1 MKFWIWAFL
10 VIGTALGMQ
19 GQAQFRGQIVFT
31 QGGAK
36 AAAGWNVVLT
46 TSPNI
51 QEFRTTTDAEGRF
64 SFTNLPSG
72 LANLTVTG
80 DEGLYV
86 KTVHELWINAVK
98 PNELLIEIEAIQSL
112 GEAVVTADAFRSTSE
127 SPLSIKSI
135 GWAEMQRMPGAVLDL
150 SKVIQSFPGIL
161 PKPSF
166 GYAIS
171 LRGGAP
177 SENGYRFDGIDVPTI
192 NHFSIQGASGGAVS
206 LINLDHV
213 QNTEL
218 QTGAFASNFGN
229 VLSGTLSMEGRN
241 GRSDRLGLRLSLGQ
255 TDYGATLE
263 GPLGKKTRFTASAR
277 NSFSQY
283 YFRLFKI
290 PVLPAY
296 QDAQVRVHHQIDAR
310 RDLTLLAIGGWD
322 RYTLYPADTNASDA
336 LLYNVGYIPEG
347 TQRTEVGGL
356 RYRSFDERGQW
367 TAVVSQDRIANKAA
381 KFNGNSGLES
391 DRQLRYDAGETNQR
405 LRVERRQNPSAHGGY
420 ASYGASLERRA
431 YHLDM
436 WNVRWTG
443 TQIDTVTLA
452 DTAAFATGAVFG
464 SWVQPLGAR
473 LTATLGLR
481 ADAAS
486 LSASTANPLHNLS
499 PRLALRYLLGA
510 HWTAN
515 ANVGQY
521 SQLPPAII
529 QVANSAQGR
538 RDDLA
543 SALVQQIAG
552 GVEYQ
557 NGQTYRVS
565 IEGYYKGYRRYPF
578 LVQDQIS
585 YANAIGAYVAV
596 GDQASTPTSTGRAY
610 GLEVFLQQ
618 KLKGKY
624 WWMAS
629 YHYGKSEFQTRNA
642 EWAPSVWDS
651 RHSGSVTAGRVW
663 GKGWQAGIKARYSS
677 GTPFTPFDAAT
688 SALRGNWDVL
698 QRGVFDYGRVN
709 SERLASFSQ
718 IDFRIDK
725 VTARKNHSITWY
737 LDLQNLGSNDY
748 PLMPY
753 LSVVRDA
760 QSKQPIVDPNDPNR
774 YQMQLLRSDTG
785 RTLPTLGFILEF

>member
-1 MKFWIWAFL
+1 MKFWIGAFL
-10 VIGTALGMQ
+10 LVAASLGLRA
-19 GQAQFRGQIVFT
+19 QAVLNGQIVFT
-31 QGGAK
+31 QGAQ
-36 AAAGWNVVLT
+36 AASGWSVVLT

-51 QEFRTTTDAEGRF
+51 QEFRTTTDSEGRF
-64 SFTNLPSG
+64 RLENLPSG

-80 DEGLYV
+80 DEGLYT

-98 PNELLIEIEAIQSL
+98 PNELQIDIEPIQVL
-112 GEAVVTADAFRSTSE
+112 GEAVVTADAFRSTNE
-127 SPLSIKSI
+127 SPLSIKAI

-171 LRGGAP
+171 LRGGSPA
-177 SENGYRFDGIDVPTI
+177 ENGYRFDGIDVPTI

-218 QTGAFASNFGN
+218 QTGAFASSFGN

-241 GRSDRLGLRLSLGQ
+241 GRSDRLGLRLTLGQ

-263 GPLGKKTRFTASAR
+263 GPIGKKTRFTASAR

-296 QDAQVRVHHQIDAR
+296 QDAQVRVVHQIDRR

-322 RYTLYPADTNASDA
+322 RYFLYPADSNASDA

-347 TQRTEVGGL
+347 TQRTEVGGI
-356 RYRSFDERGQW
+356 RYRSFDDRGQW
-367 TAVVSQDRIANKAA
+367 TVVLSQDRIANRAA
-381 KFNGNSGLES
+381 KFNGNTGLES
-391 DRQLRYDAGETNQR
+391 DRQLAYDASETNQR
-405 LRVERRQNPSAHGGY
+405 LRLERRQSVGLGTL
-420 ASYGASLERRA
+420 SYGTSVERRA
-431 YHLDM
+431 YHLNL

-443 TQIDTVTLA
+443 SAIDTVA
-452 DTAAFATGAVFG
+452 MSDTTAYGTAAAFAA
-464 SWVQPLGAR
+464 WEQPLGTRA
-473 LTATLGLR
+473 TATFGFR

-486 LSASTANPLHNLS
+486 LSRATANPLNNLS
-499 PRLALRYLLGA
+499 PRLALRYLLSKR
-510 HWTAN
+510 WTAN
-515 ANVGQY
+515 ANLAQY

-529 QVANSAQGR
+529 QAANTAQGR
-538 RDDLA
+538 REDLA
-543 SALVQQIAG
+543 SALVRQAAA

-557 NGQTYRVS
+557 NGKTYRVS
-565 IEGYYKGYRRYPF
+565 VEGYYKGYSRYPF
-578 LVQDQIS
+578 LLQDQIS

-596 GDQASTPTSTGRAY
+596 GDQASTPTSEGRAY
-610 GLEVFLQQ
+610 GLELFLQQ

-629 YHYGKSEFQTRNA
+629 YHYGKSEFQTA
-642 EWAPSVWDS
+642 TGTWAPSVWDS

-663 GKGWQAGIKARYSS
+663 GKGWQMGVKARYSS
-677 GTPFTPFDAAT
+677 GTPFTPFNEAT
-688 SALRGNWDVL
+688 SAVRSNWDLL
-698 QRGVFDYGRVN
+698 QRGVFDYTNVN
-709 SERLASFSQ
+709 SQRLASFSQ

-753 LSVVRDA
+753 LTVQRDPT
-760 QSKQPIVDPNDPNR
+760 SKQPMVDPNDPTR
-774 YQMQLLRSDTG
+774 YAMQLLRSDTG
-785 RTLPTLGFILEF
+785 RTLPTIGFILEF

>member
-10 VIGTALGMQ
+10 LLAAPSLQ
-19 GQAQFRGQIVFT
+19 GQAVL
-31 QGGAK
+31 QGRVVLYQGAQP
-36 AAAGWNVVLT
+36 APNWTVVLT
-46 TSPNI
+46 TSPVI
-51 QEFRTTTDAEGRF
+51 QEFRTVTDAEGRF
-64 SFTNLPSG
+64 RFDNLPSG
-72 LANLTVTG
+72 LANVTAIG
-80 DEGLYV
+80 DEGLYT

-98 PNELLIEIEAIQSL
+98 PNELLIEIEPIQNL
-112 GEAVVTADAFRSTSE
+112 GEVVVTADAFHSTAE
-127 SPLSIKSI
+127 SPLSIKAI

-213 QNTEL
+213 QNMEL
-218 QTGAFASNFGN
+218 QTGAFASTFGN
-229 VLSGTLSMEGRN
+229 VLSGTLALEGRN
-241 GRSDRLGLRLSLGQ
+241 GRSDRLGLRVTLGQ

-296 QDAQVRVHHQIDAR
+296 QDAQVRIHHQIDAR
-310 RDLTLLAIGGWD
+310 RDLTVLGIGGWD
-322 RYTLYPADTNASDA
+322 RYFLYPADSSASDA

-347 TQRTEVGGL
+347 TQRTGVGGI
-356 RYRSFDERGQW
+356 RYRSFDDRGQW
-367 TAVVSQDRIANKAA
+367 TAVLSQDRIANRAA
-381 KFNGNSGLES
+381 KFTGNTGLES
-391 DRQLRYDAGETNQR
+391 DRQLRYAATETNQR
-405 LRVERRQNPSAHGGY
+405 LRLERRQNPSALGGSL
-420 ASYGASLERRA
+420 SYGLSVERRA
-431 YHLDM
+431 YQLDL

-443 TQIDTVTLA
+443 SAIDTVQLA
-452 DTAAFATGAVFG
+452 DTAAFGAGAAFAT
-464 SWVQPLGAR
+464 WEQPLGPRA
-473 LTATLGLR
+473 TATVGFR

-486 LSASTANPLHNLS
+486 LSAATANPLNNLS
-499 PRLALRYLLGA
+499 PRLALRYLLSE

-515 ANVGQY
+515 ANLGQY

-529 QVANSAQGR
+529 QAANAAQGR
-538 RDDLA
+538 REDLA
-543 SALVQQIAG
+543 SALVRQAAA

-557 NGQTYRVS
+557 NGKTYRVS
-565 IEGYYKGYRRYPF
+565 VEGYYKGYSRYPF
-578 LVQDQIS
+578 LVQDRIS
-585 YANAIGAYVAV
+585 FANAIGAYVAV
-596 GDQASTPTSTGRAY
+596 GDQASTPTSEGRTY

-629 YHYGKSEFQTRNA
+629 YHYGKSEFQTA
-642 EWAPSVWDS
+642 AGTWAPSVWDS

-677 GTPFTPFDAAT
+677 GTPFTPFDEAT
-688 SALRGNWDVL
+688 SSVRENWDRL
-698 QRGVFDYGRVN
+698 QRGVFDYTQVN
-709 SERLASFSQ
+709 SQRLDAFSQ
-718 IDFRIDK
+718 IDFRMDK

-753 LSVVRDA
+753 LTVQRDPD
-760 QSKQPIVDPNDPNR
+760 SKQPLLNADDPSR
-774 YQMQLLRSDTG
+774 YAMQLLRSDTG
-785 RTLPTLGFILEF
+785 RTLPTIGFILEF

>member
-1 MKFWIWAFL
+1 MKFWIGAFL
-10 VIGTALGMQ
+10 LFVSSAELHA
-19 GQAQFRGQIVFT
+19 QAVLSGRISFT
-31 QGGAK
+31 QGAQ
-36 AAAGWNVVLT
+36 AASGWDVVLT
-46 TSPNI
+46 TSPNV
-51 QEFRTTTDAEGRF
+51 QEFRTKTDAEGRF
-64 SFTNLPSG
+64 RFENLPSG

-86 KTVHELWINAVK
+86 KTIHELWINAVK
-98 PNELLIEIEAIQSL
+98 PNELSIEIEPIQVL
-112 GEAVVTADAFRSTSE
+112 GEAVVTAEAFRSTNE

-171 LRGGAP
+171 LRGGSPA
-177 SENGYRFDGIDVPTI
+177 ENGYRFDGIDVPTI

-218 QTGAFASNFGN
+218 QTGAFASSFGN

-241 GRSDRLGLRLSLGQ
+241 GRSDRLGLRITLGQ

-296 QDAQVRVHHQIDAR
+296 QDAQVRVVHQIDRR

-322 RYTLYPADTNASDA
+322 RYFLYPADSSASDA

-347 TQRTEVGGL
+347 TQRTEVGGI
-356 RYRSFDERGQW
+356 RFRSFDERGQW
-367 TAVVSQDRIANKAA
+367 TVVLSQDRIVNRAA
-381 KFNGNSGLES
+381 KFNGNTGLEA
-391 DRQLRYDAGETNQR
+391 DRQLAYDASETNQR
-405 LRVERRQNPSAHGGY
+405 LRLERRQSMGLGTL
-420 ASYGASLERRA
+420 SYGASLERRA
-431 YHLDM
+431 YHLDL

-443 TQIDTVTLA
+443 SAIDTVAMA
-452 DTAAFATGAVFG
+452 DTTAYGTAAAFAT
-464 SWVQPLGAR
+464 WEQPLGPRA
-473 LTATLGLR
+473 TATFGLR

-486 LSASTANPLHNLS
+486 ISTSTANPLNNLS
-499 PRLALRYLLGA
+499 PRLALRYLLSE

-529 QVANSAQGR
+529 QAANTAQGR
-538 RDDLA
+538 REDLA
-543 SALVQQIAG
+543 SALVRQAAA

-557 NGQTYRVS
+557 NGKTYRVS
-565 IEGYYKGYRRYPF
+565 IEGYYKGYQRYPF
-578 LVQDQIS
+578 LLQDQIS

-596 GDQASTPTSTGRAY
+596 GDQASTPTSEGRAY

-629 YHYGKSEFQTRNA
+629 YHYGKTEFQTA
-642 EWAPSVWDS
+642 AGTWAPSVWDS
-651 RHSGSVTAGRVW
+651 RHSGSITAGRVW

-677 GTPFTPFDAAT
+677 GTPFTPFDEAN
-688 SALRGNWDVL
+688 SAIQANWDRL
-698 QRGVFDYGRVN
+698 QRGVFDYRNVN
-709 SERLASFSQ
+709 SQRLPGFSQ

-725 VTARKNHSITWY
+725 VIARKNHSITWY
-737 LDLQNLGSNDY
+737 LDLQNLGSNDF

-753 LSVVRDA
+753 LTVQRDPA
-760 QSKQPIVDPNDPNR
+760 SKLPMVDPNDPTR
-774 YQMQLLRSDTG
+774 YAMQLLRSDTG

>member
-1 MKFWIWAFL
+1 
-10 VIGTALGMQ
+10 
-19 GQAQFRGQIVFT
+19 
-31 QGGAK
+31 
-36 AAAGWNVVLT
+36 
-46 TSPNI
+46 
-51 QEFRTTTDAEGRF
+51 
-64 SFTNLPSG
+64 
-72 LANLTVTG
+72 VTG

-86 KTVHELWINAVK
+86 KTIHELWINAVK
-98 PNELLIEIEAIQSL
+98 PNELGIEIEPVQVL
-112 GEAVVTADAFRSTSE
+112 GEAVVTAEAFRSTNE
-127 SPLSIKSI
+127 SPLSIKAI

-171 LRGGAP
+171 LRGGSPA
-177 SENGYRFDGIDVPTI
+177 ENGYRFDGIDVPTI

-218 QTGAFASNFGN
+218 QTGAFASSFGN

-241 GRSDRLGLRLSLGQ
+241 GRSDRLGLRITLGQ

-296 QDAQVRVHHQIDAR
+296 QDAQVRVVHQIDRR

-322 RYTLYPADTNASDA
+322 RYFLYPADSSASDA

-347 TQRTEVGGL
+347 TQRTEVGGI
-356 RYRSFDERGQW
+356 RFRSFDERGQW
-367 TAVVSQDRIANKAA
+367 TVVLSQDRIVNRAA
-381 KFNGNSGLES
+381 KFNGNTGLEA
-391 DRQLRYDAGETNQR
+391 DRQLAYDASETNQR
-405 LRVERRQNPSAHGGY
+405 LRLERRQSMGLGTL
-420 ASYGASLERRA
+420 SYGASLERRA
-431 YHLDM
+431 YHLDL

-443 TQIDTVTLA
+443 SAIDTVALA
-452 DTAAFATGAVFG
+452 DTTAYGTAAAFAT
-464 SWVQPLGAR
+464 WEQPLGPRA
-473 LTATLGLR
+473 TATFGLR

-486 LSASTANPLHNLS
+486 ISTSTANPLINLS
-499 PRLALRYLLGA
+499 PRLALRYLLSE

-515 ANVGQY
+515 ANLGQY

-529 QVANSAQGR
+529 QAANTAQGR
-538 RDDLA
+538 REDLA
-543 SALVQQIAG
+543 SALVRQAAA

-557 NGQTYRVS
+557 NGKTYRVS
-565 IEGYYKGYRRYPF
+565 IEGYYKGYQRYPF
-578 LVQDQIS
+578 LLQDQIS

-596 GDQASTPTSTGRAY
+596 GDQASTPTSEGRAY

-629 YHYGKSEFQTRNA
+629 YHFGKTEFQTA
-642 EWAPSVWDS
+642 AGTWAPSVWDS
-651 RHSGSVTAGRVW
+651 RHSGSITAGRVW

-677 GTPFTPFDAAT
+677 GTPFTPFDEAT
-688 SALRGNWDVL
+688 SAIQDNWDLL
-698 QRGVFDYGRVN
+698 QRGVFDYTIVN
-709 SERLASFSQ
+709 SQRLASFSQ

-725 VTARKNHSITWY
+725 VIARKNHSITWY

-753 LSVVRDA
+753 LTVQRDPA
-760 QSKQPIVDPNDPNR
+760 SKLPMVDPNDPTR
-774 YQMQLLRSDTG
+774 YAMQLLRSDTG
-785 RTLPTLGFILEF
+785 RTLPTLGFILEL

>member
-1 MKFWIWAFL
+1 MKFWIGAFL
-10 VIGTALGMQ
+10 LFASSVGSHA
-19 GQAQFRGQIVFT
+19 QAVLSGQIIFT
-31 QGGAK
+31 QGTHVAS
-36 AAAGWNVVLT
+36 GWAVVLT
-46 TSPNI
+46 TSPNV
-51 QEFRTTTDAEGRF
+51 QEFRTKSDSEGRF
-64 SFTNLPSG
+64 RFENLPSG

-80 DEGLYV
+80 DEGLYI
-86 KTVHELWINAVK
+86 KTIHELWINAVK
-98 PNELLIEIEAIQSL
+98 PNELSIEIEPIQVL
-112 GEAVVTADAFRSTSE
+112 GEAVVTAEAFRSTNE

-171 LRGGAP
+171 LRGGSPA
-177 SENGYRFDGIDVPTI
+177 ENGYRFDGIDVPTI

-218 QTGAFASNFGN
+218 QTGAFASSFGN

-241 GRSDRLGLRLSLGQ
+241 GRSDRLGLRITLGQ

-296 QDAQVRVHHQIDAR
+296 QDAQVRVVHQIDRR

-322 RYTLYPADTNASDA
+322 RYFLYPADSSASDA

-347 TQRTEVGGL
+347 TQHTAVGGI
-356 RYRSFDERGQW
+356 RFRSFDERGQW
-367 TAVVSQDRIANKAA
+367 TVVLSQDRIVNRAA
-381 KFNGNSGLES
+381 KFNGNTGLEA
-391 DRQLRYDAGETNQR
+391 DRQLAYDASETNQR
-405 LRVERRQNPSAHGGY
+405 LRLERRQSMGLGTL
-420 ASYGASLERRA
+420 SYGASLERRA
-431 YHLDM
+431 YHLDL

-443 TQIDTVTLA
+443 SAIDTVAMA
-452 DTAAFATGAVFG
+452 DTTAYGTAAAFTT
-464 SWVQPLGAR
+464 WEQPLGPRA
-473 LTATLGLR
+473 TATFGLR

-486 LSASTANPLHNLS
+486 ISTSTANPLNNLS
-499 PRLALRYLLGA
+499 PRLALRYLLSE

-515 ANVGQY
+515 ANLGQY

-529 QVANSAQGR
+529 QAANTAQGR
-538 RDDLA
+538 REDLA
-543 SALVQQIAG
+543 SALVRQAAA

-557 NGQTYRVS
+557 NGKTYRVS
-565 IEGYYKGYRRYPF
+565 IEGYFKGYQRYPF
-578 LVQDQIS
+578 LLQDQIS

-596 GDQASTPTSTGRAY
+596 GDQASTPTSEGRAY

-629 YHYGKSEFQTRNA
+629 YHFGKTEFQTA
-642 EWAPSVWDS
+642 AGTWAPSVWDS
-651 RHSGSVTAGRVW
+651 RHSGSITAGRVW

-677 GTPFTPFDAAT
+677 GTPFTPFDEAT
-688 SALRGNWDVL
+688 SAIQANWDRL
-698 QRGVFDYGRVN
+698 QRGVFDYTNVN
-709 SERLASFSQ
+709 SQRLSSFSQ

-725 VTARKNHSITWY
+725 VTARKNYSITWY
-737 LDLQNLGSNDY
+737 LDLQNLGSNDF

-753 LSVVRDA
+753 LTVQRDPA
-760 QSKQPIVDPNDPNR
+760 SKLPMADPNYPTR
-774 YQMQLLRSDTG
+774 YAMQLLRSDTG
-785 RTLPTLGFILEF
+785 RTLPTLGFILEL

>member
-1 MKFWIWAFL
+1 MKFWIGAL
-10 VIGTALGMQ
+10 VLLATSLGLRA
-19 GQAQFRGQIVFT
+19 QAQFNGQVVFA
-31 QGGAK
+31 QNGA
-36 AAAGWNVVLT
+36 AAAGWDVVLT

-51 QEFRTTTDAEGRF
+51 QRFQTRTDAEGRF
-64 SFTNLPSG
+64 RFDNLPSG

-86 KTVHELWINAVK
+86 KTIHELWINAVK
-98 PNELLIEIEAIQSL
+98 PNELRIEIEAQQNL
-112 GEAVVTADAFRSTSE
+112 GEVVVTADAFASSPE
-127 SPLSIKSI
+127 SPLSIKAI

-171 LRGGAP
+171 LRGGSP
-177 SENGYRFDGIDVPTI
+177 SENAYRFDGIELPTI

-218 QTGAFASNFGN
+218 QSGAFGSNYGN

-241 GRSDRLGLRLSLGQ
+241 GRSDRLGLRVSLGQ

-310 RDLTLLAIGGWD
+310 RDLTLLVLGGWD
-322 RYTLYPADTNASDA
+322 RYTLYPADTSASDA
-336 LLYNVGYIPEG
+336 LRYNVGYIPEG
-347 TQRTEVGGL
+347 TQRTEVGGI
-356 RYRSFDERGQW
+356 RYRSFDDRGQW
-367 TAVVSQDRIANKAA
+367 TAVLSQDRIANRAE
-381 KFNGNSGLES
+381 KFNENSGLEA
-391 DRQLRYDAGETNQR
+391 DRQLAYASTETNQR
-405 LRVERRQNPSAHGGY
+405 LRVERRQNPLPLGGQL
-420 ASYGASLERRA
+420 SYGASLERRA
-431 YHLDM
+431 YALDL
-436 WNVRWTG
+436 WSVRWTG
-443 TQIDTVTLA
+443 TRIDTVDLA
-452 DTAAFATGAVFG
+452 DTSAYGSAAVIATWSQPIG
-464 SWVQPLGAR
+464 SR

-481 ADAAS
+481 ADAAQR
-486 LSASTANPLHNLS
+486 SAATANPMNNLS
-499 PRLALRYLLGA
+499 PRLALRCLLSER
-510 HWTAN
+510 WTAN

-521 SQLPPAII
+521 SQLPPAIV
-529 QVANSAQGR
+529 QAANSAQGR
-538 RDDLA
+538 TADLA
-543 SALVQQIAG
+543 SALVRQLAG

-565 IEGYYKGYRRYPF
+565 IEGYYKGYSRYPY
-578 LVQDQIS
+578 LAQDRIS
-585 YANAIGAYVAV
+585 YANAIGTYVAV
-596 GDQASTPTSTGRAY
+596 GDQASTPTSEGRAY

-629 YHYGKSEFQTRNA
+629 YHYGKSEFLTA
-642 EWAPSVWDS
+642 SGSWAPSVWDT

-663 GKGWQAGIKARYSS
+663 GKGWQMGVKARYSS

-688 SALRGNWDVL
+688 SSVRANWDRL
-698 QRGVFDYGRVN
+698 QRGIFDYSQVN

-725 VTARKNHSITWY
+725 VTARKNYSITWY

-753 LSVVRDA
+753 LTVVRDPS
-760 QSKQPIVDPNDPNR
+760 SKQPVVDPNDPTR
-774 YQMQLLRSDTG
+774 YAMQLLRSDTG
-785 RTLPTLGFILEF
+785 RTLPTIGFILEL

>member
-1 MKFWIWAFL
+1 MKFWIGAFL
-10 VIGTALGMQ
+10 LFASSVGSHA
-19 GQAQFRGQIVFT
+19 QAVLSGQIIFT
-31 QGGAK
+31 QGTHVAS
-36 AAAGWNVVLT
+36 GWAVVLT
-46 TSPNI
+46 TSPNV
-51 QEFRTTTDAEGRF
+51 QEFRTKSDSEGRF
-64 SFTNLPSG
+64 RFENLQSG

-80 DEGLYV
+80 DEGLYI
-86 KTVHELWINAVK
+86 KTIHELWINAVK
-98 PNELLIEIEAIQSL
+98 PNELSIEIEPIQVL
-112 GEAVVTADAFRSTSE
+112 GEAVVTAEAFRSTNE

-171 LRGGAP
+171 LRGGSPA
-177 SENGYRFDGIDVPTI
+177 ENGYRFDGIDVPTI

-218 QTGAFASNFGN
+218 QTGAFTSSFGN

-241 GRSDRLGLRLSLGQ
+241 GRSDRLGLRITLGQ

-296 QDAQVRVHHQIDAR
+296 QDAQVRVVHQIDRR

-322 RYTLYPADTNASDA
+322 RYFLYPADSSASDA

-347 TQRTEVGGL
+347 TQHTAVGGI
-356 RYRSFDERGQW
+356 RFRSFDERGQW
-367 TAVVSQDRIANKAA
+367 TVVLSQDRIVNRAA
-381 KFNGNSGLES
+381 KFNGNTGLEA
-391 DRQLRYDAGETNQR
+391 DRQLAYDASETTQR
-405 LRVERRQNPSAHGGY
+405 LRLERRQSMGLGTL
-420 ASYGASLERRA
+420 SYGTSLERRA
-431 YHLDM
+431 YHLDL

-443 TQIDTVTLA
+443 SAIDTVAMA
-452 DTAAFATGAVFG
+452 DTTAYGTAAAFTT
-464 SWVQPLGAR
+464 WEQPLGPRA
-473 LTATLGLR
+473 TATFGLR

-486 LSASTANPLHNLS
+486 ISTSTANPLNNLS
-499 PRLALRYLLGA
+499 PRLALRYLLSE

-515 ANVGQY
+515 ANLGQY

-529 QVANSAQGR
+529 QAANTAQGR
-538 RDDLA
+538 REDLA
-543 SALVQQIAG
+543 SALVRQAAA

-557 NGQTYRVS
+557 NGKTYRVS
-565 IEGYYKGYRRYPF
+565 IEGYYKGYQRYPF

-596 GDQASTPTSTGRAY
+596 GDQASTPTSEGRAY

-624 WWMAS
+624 WWMAA
-629 YHYGKSEFQTRNA
+629 YHFGKTEFQTA
-642 EWAPSVWDS
+642 AGTWAPSVWDS
-651 RHSGSVTAGRVW
+651 RHSGSITAGRVW
-663 GKGWQAGIKARYSS
+663 GQGLAGGYQ
-677 GTPFTPFDAAT
+677 
-688 SALRGNWDVL
+688 SALFKRNSVHALRRGYF
-698 QRGVFDYGRVN
+698 GHP
-709 SERLASFSQ
+709 S
-718 IDFRIDK
+718 
-725 VTARKNHSITWY
+725 
-737 LDLQNLGSNDY
+737 
-748 PLMPY
+748 
-753 LSVVRDA
+753 
-760 QSKQPIVDPNDPNR
+760 
-774 YQMQLLRSDTG
+774 
-785 RTLPTLGFILEF
+785 

>member
-10 VIGTALGMQ
+10 LLTAPLGLHA
-19 GQAQFRGQIVFT
+19 QAQLKGHVVFP
-31 QGGAK
+31 QGAQ
-36 AAAGWNVVLT
+36 AAAGWDVVLT

-51 QEFRTTTDAEGRF
+51 QRFQTRTDAEGRF
-64 SFTNLPSG
+64 QFANLPSG

-86 KTVHELWINAVK
+86 KTIHELWINAVK
-98 PNELLIEIEAIQSL
+98 PNELTIEIVPQQNL
-112 GEAVVTADAFRSTSE
+112 GEVVVTADAFKSTPE
-127 SPLSIKSI
+127 SPLSIKAI

-213 QNTEL
+213 QTTEL
-218 QTGAFASNFGN
+218 QTGAFSTTFGN
-229 VLSGTLSMEGRN
+229 VLSGTLAMEGRN

-296 QDAQVRVHHQIDAR
+296 QDAQVRIHHQIDAR

-322 RYTLYPADTNASDA
+322 RYFLYPADSNASDA

-367 TAVVSQDRIANKAA
+367 TVVLSQDGIANKAA
-381 KFNGNSGLES
+381 KFNGNSGLEA
-391 DRQLRYDAGETNQR
+391 DRQLRYDASETNQR
-405 LRVERRQNPSAHGGY
+405 LRVERRQNPLAHGGQL
-420 ASYGASLERRA
+420 SFGASLERRT

-436 WNVRWTG
+436 WNLRWTG
-443 TQIDTVTLA
+443 SQIDTVVLG
-452 DTAAFATGAVFG
+452 DTAAYGTGALFG
-464 SWVQPLGAR
+464 AFTQPLGDR
-473 LTATLGLR
+473 LTATFGLR

-486 LSASTANPLHNLS
+486 LSSSTANPLNNLS
-499 PRLALRYLLGA
+499 PRLALRYLISER
-510 HWTAN
+510 WTAN
-515 ANVGQY
+515 ANLGQY
-521 SQLPPAII
+521 NQLPPAII

-543 SALVQQIAG
+543 SALVQQLAG

-629 YHYGKSEFQTRNA
+629 YHYGKSEFQTQNA

-677 GTPFTPFDAAT
+677 GTPYTPFDAAT
-688 SALRGNWDVL
+688 SALRENWDVL
-698 QRGVFDYGRVN
+698 QRGIFDYRNVN
-709 SERLASFSQ
+709 SQRLASFSQ
-718 IDFRIDK
+718 LDFRIDK

-753 LSVVRDA
+753 LTVVRDA
-760 QSKQPIVDPNDPNR
+760 QSKQPLLNVDDPSR

-785 RTLPTLGFILEF
+785 RTLPTIGFILEF

>member
-1 MKFWIWAFL
+1 MKFWIGAFL
-10 VIGTALGMQ
+10 LFASSAGLHAQAVLSGQVI
-19 GQAQFRGQIVFT
+19 FT
-31 QGGAK
+31 QGTHVAS
-36 AAAGWNVVLT
+36 GWDVVLT
-46 TSPNI
+46 TSPNV
-51 QEFRTTTDAEGRF
+51 QEFRTKSDSEGRF
-64 SFTNLPSG
+64 RFENLPSG
-72 LANLTVTG
+72 LANLSVTG

-86 KTVHELWINAVK
+86 KTIHELWINAVK
-98 PNELLIEIEAIQSL
+98 PNELSIEIEPIQVL
-112 GEAVVTADAFRSTSE
+112 GEAVVTAEAFRSTNE

-171 LRGGAP
+171 LRGGSPA
-177 SENGYRFDGIDVPTI
+177 ENGYRFDGIDVPTI

-218 QTGAFASNFGN
+218 QTGAFASGFGN

-241 GRSDRLGLRLSLGQ
+241 GRSDRLGLRITLGQ

-296 QDAQVRVHHQIDAR
+296 QDAQVRVVHQIDRR
-310 RDLTLLAIGGWD
+310 RDLTLLTIGGWD
-322 RYTLYPADTNASDA
+322 RYFLYPADSSASDA

-347 TQRTEVGGL
+347 TQRTEVGGI
-356 RYRSFDERGQW
+356 RFRSFDERGQW
-367 TAVVSQDRIANKAA
+367 TVVLSQDRIVNRAA
-381 KFNGNSGLES
+381 KFNGNTGLEA
-391 DRQLRYDAGETNQR
+391 DRQLAYDASETNQR
-405 LRVERRQNPSAHGGY
+405 LRLERRQSMGLGTL
-420 ASYGASLERRA
+420 SYGASLERRA
-431 YHLDM
+431 YHLDL

-443 TQIDTVTLA
+443 SAIDTVAMA
-452 DTAAFATGAVFG
+452 DSTAYGTAAAFAT
-464 SWVQPLGAR
+464 WEQPLGSRA
-473 LTATLGLR
+473 TATFGFR

-486 LSASTANPLHNLS
+486 VSASTANPLNNLS
-499 PRLALRYLLGA
+499 PRLALRYLLSE

-529 QVANSAQGR
+529 HAANTAQGR
-538 RDDLA
+538 REDLA
-543 SALVQQIAG
+543 SALVRQAAA

-557 NGQTYRVS
+557 NGKTYRVS
-565 IEGYYKGYRRYPF
+565 IEGYYKGYQRYPF
-578 LVQDQIS
+578 LLQDQIS

-596 GDQASTPTSTGRAY
+596 GDQASTPTSEGRAY

-618 KLKGKY
+618 KLKRKY

-629 YHYGKSEFQTRNA
+629 YHYGKTEFQTA
-642 EWAPSVWDS
+642 AGTWAPSVWDS
-651 RHSGSVTAGRVW
+651 RHSGSITAGRVW

-677 GTPFTPFDAAT
+677 GTPFTPFDEAT
-688 SALRGNWDVL
+688 SAIQANWDLL
-698 QRGVFDYGRVN
+698 QRGVFDYRNVN
-709 SERLASFSQ
+709 SQRLPGFSQ

-725 VTARKNHSITWY
+725 VIARKNHSITWY
-737 LDLQNLGSNDY
+737 LDLQNVGSNDF

-753 LSVVRDA
+753 LTVQRDPA
-760 QSKQPIVDPNDPNR
+760 SKLPMVDPNDPTR
-774 YQMQLLRSDTG
+774 YAMQLLRSDTG
-785 RTLPTLGFILEF
+785 RTLPTLGFILEL

>member
-1 MKFWIWAFL
+1 MKFWIGAFL
-10 VIGTALGMQ
+10 LFVSSAGLHA
-19 GQAQFRGQIVFT
+19 QAVLSGRISFT
-31 QGGAK
+31 QGAQ
-36 AAAGWNVVLT
+36 AASGWDVVLT
-46 TSPNI
+46 TSPNV
-51 QEFRTTTDAEGRF
+51 QEFRTKTDAEGRF
-64 SFTNLPSG
+64 RFENLPSG

-86 KTVHELWINAVK
+86 KTIHELWINAVK
-98 PNELLIEIEAIQSL
+98 PNELGIEIEPVQVL
-112 GEAVVTADAFRSTSE
+112 GEAVVTAEAFRSTNE
-127 SPLSIKSI
+127 SPLSIKAI

-171 LRGGAP
+171 LRGGSPA
-177 SENGYRFDGIDVPTI
+177 ENGYRFDGIDVPTI

-218 QTGAFASNFGN
+218 QTGAFTSSFGN

-241 GRSDRLGLRLSLGQ
+241 GRSDRLGLRITLGQ

-296 QDAQVRVHHQIDAR
+296 QDAQVRVVHQIDRR

-322 RYTLYPADTNASDA
+322 RYFLYPADSSASDA

-347 TQRTEVGGL
+347 TQRTEVGGI
-356 RYRSFDERGQW
+356 RFRSFDERGQW
-367 TAVVSQDRIANKAA
+367 TVVLSQDRIVNRAA
-381 KFNGNSGLES
+381 KFNGNTGLEA
-391 DRQLRYDAGETNQR
+391 DRQLAYDASETNQR
-405 LRVERRQNPSAHGGY
+405 LRLERRQSIGLGTL
-420 ASYGASLERRA
+420 SYGASLERRA
-431 YHLDM
+431 YHLDL

-443 TQIDTVTLA
+443 SAIDTVAMA
-452 DTAAFATGAVFG
+452 DTTAYGTAAAFAT
-464 SWVQPLGAR
+464 WEQPLGPRA
-473 LTATLGLR
+473 TATFGLR

-486 LSASTANPLHNLS
+486 ISTSTANPLNNLS
-499 PRLALRYLLGA
+499 PRLALRYLLSE

-529 QVANSAQGR
+529 QAANTAQGR
-538 RDDLA
+538 REDLA
-543 SALVQQIAG
+543 SALVRQAAAG
-552 GVEYQ
+552 IEYQ
-557 NGQTYRVS
+557 NGKTYRVS
-565 IEGYYKGYRRYPF
+565 IEGYYKGYQRYPF
-578 LVQDQIS
+578 LLQDQIS

-596 GDQASTPTSTGRAY
+596 GDQASTPTSEGRAY

-629 YHYGKSEFQTRNA
+629 YHYGKTEFQTA
-642 EWAPSVWDS
+642 EGIWAPSVWDS
-651 RHSGSVTAGRVW
+651 RHSGSITAGRVW

-677 GTPFTPFDAAT
+677 GTPFTPFDEAT
-688 SALRGNWDVL
+688 SAIQDNWDLL
-698 QRGVFDYGRVN
+698 QRGVFDYTNVN
-709 SERLASFSQ
+709 SQRLASFSQ

-725 VTARKNHSITWY
+725 VTARKNYSITWY

-753 LSVVRDA
+753 LTVQRDPA
-760 QSKQPIVDPNDPNR
+760 SKLPMVDPNDPTR
-774 YQMQLLRSDTG
+774 YAMQLLRSDTG
-785 RTLPTLGFILEF
+785 RTLPTLGFILEL

>member
-1 MKFWIWAFL
+1 MKFWIGAL
-10 VIGTALGMQ
+10 VLLATSLGLRA
-19 GQAQFRGQIVFT
+19 QAQFNGHVVFA
-31 QGGAK
+31 QNGA
-36 AAAGWNVVLT
+36 AAAGWDVVLT

-51 QEFRTTTDAEGRF
+51 QRFQTRTDAEGRF
-64 SFTNLPSG
+64 RFDNLPSG

-86 KTVHELWINAVK
+86 KTIHELWINAVK
-98 PNELLIEIEAIQSL
+98 PNELRIEIEAQQNL
-112 GEAVVTADAFRSTSE
+112 GEVVVTADAFASSPE
-127 SPLSIKSI
+127 SPLSIKAI

-171 LRGGAP
+171 LRGGSP
-177 SENGYRFDGIDVPTI
+177 SENAYRFDGIELPTI

-218 QTGAFASNFGN
+218 QSGAFGSNYGN
-229 VLSGTLSMEGRN
+229 VLSGTLSIEGRN
-241 GRSDRLGLRLSLGQ
+241 GRSDRLGLRVSLGQ

-296 QDAQVRVHHQIDAR
+296 QDVQVRVHHQIDAR
-310 RDLTLLAIGGWD
+310 RDLTLLALGGWD
-322 RYTLYPADTNASDA
+322 RYTLYPADTSASDA
-336 LLYNVGYIPEG
+336 LRYNVGYIPEG
-347 TQRTEVGGL
+347 TQRTEVSGL
-356 RYRSFDERGQW
+356 RYRSFDDRGQW
-367 TAVVSQDRIANKAA
+367 TAVLSQDRIANRAE
-381 KFNGNSGLES
+381 KFNENSGLEA
-391 DRQLRYDAGETNQR
+391 DRQLAYASTETNQR
-405 LRVERRQNPSAHGGY
+405 LRVERRQNPIPLGGQL
-420 ASYGASLERRA
+420 SYGASLERRA
-431 YHLDM
+431 YALDL
-436 WNVRWTG
+436 WSVRWTG
-443 TQIDTVTLA
+443 TRIDTVDLA
-452 DTAAFATGAVFG
+452 DTSAYGSAAVFATWSQPIG
-464 SWVQPLGAR
+464 SR

-481 ADAAS
+481 ADAAQR
-486 LSASTANPLHNLS
+486 SASTANPMNNLS
-499 PRLALRYLLGA
+499 PRLALRYLLSER
-510 HWTAN
+510 WTAN

-521 SQLPPAII
+521 SQLPPAIV
-529 QVANSAQGR
+529 QAANSAQGR
-538 RDDLA
+538 TADLA
-543 SALVQQIAG
+543 SALVRQLAG

-565 IEGYYKGYRRYPF
+565 VEGYYKGYSRYPF
-578 LVQDQIS
+578 LAQDQIS

-596 GDQASTPTSTGRAY
+596 GDQASTPTSEGRAY

-629 YHYGKSEFQTRNA
+629 YHYGKSEFLTA
-642 EWAPSVWDS
+642 SGGWAPSVWDT

-663 GKGWQAGIKARYSS
+663 GKGWQMGVKARYSS

-688 SALRGNWDVL
+688 SAVRANWDRL
-698 QRGVFDYGRVN
+698 QRGIFDYSQVN

-725 VTARKNHSITWY
+725 VTARKNYSITWY

-753 LSVVRDA
+753 LTVVRDPS
-760 QSKQPIVDPNDPNR
+760 SKQPVVDPNDPTR
-774 YQMQLLRSDTG
+774 YAMQLLRSDTG
-785 RTLPTLGFILEF
+785 RTLPTIGFILEL

>member
-1 MKFWIWAFL
+1 MKFWIGAFL
-10 VIGTALGMQ
+10 LFASSVGLHA
-19 GQAQFRGQIVFT
+19 QAVLSGQIIFT
-31 QGGAK
+31 QGTDVAS
-36 AAAGWNVVLT
+36 GWDVVLT
-46 TSPNI
+46 TSPNV
-51 QEFRTTTDAEGRF
+51 QEFRTKSDSEGRF
-64 SFTNLPSG
+64 RLEDLPSG

-86 KTVHELWINAVK
+86 KTIHELWINAVK
-98 PNELLIEIEAIQSL
+98 PNELVIEIEPIQVL
-112 GEAVVTADAFRSTSE
+112 GEAVVTAEAFRSTNE

-171 LRGGAP
+171 LRGGSPA
-177 SENGYRFDGIDVPTI
+177 ENGYRFDGIDVPTI

-206 LINLDHV
+206 LINLDHI

-218 QTGAFASNFGN
+218 QTGAFASSFGN

-241 GRSDRLGLRLSLGQ
+241 GRSDRLGLRITLGQ

-296 QDAQVRVHHQIDAR
+296 QDAQVRVVHQIDRR
-310 RDLTLLAIGGWD
+310 RDLMLLAIGGWD
-322 RYTLYPADTNASDA
+322 RYFLYPADSSASDA

-347 TQRTEVGGL
+347 TQRTEVGGI
-356 RYRSFDERGQW
+356 RFRSFDERGQW
-367 TAVVSQDRIANKAA
+367 TVVLSQDRIVNRAA
-381 KFNGNSGLES
+381 KFNGNTGLEA
-391 DRQLRYDAGETNQR
+391 DRQLAYDASETNHR
-405 LRVERRQNPSAHGGY
+405 LRLERRQSMGLGTL
-420 ASYGASLERRA
+420 SYGASLERRA
-431 YHLDM
+431 YHLDL

-443 TQIDTVTLA
+443 SAIDTVALA
-452 DTAAFATGAVFG
+452 DTTAYLTAAAFAT
-464 SWVQPLGAR
+464 WEQPLGPRA
-473 LTATLGLR
+473 TATFGLR

-486 LSASTANPLHNLS
+486 ISTSTANPLNNLS
-499 PRLALRYLLGA
+499 PRLALRYLLSE

-529 QVANSAQGR
+529 QAANTAQGR
-538 RDDLA
+538 REDLA
-543 SALVQQIAG
+543 SALVRQAAA

-557 NGQTYRVS
+557 NGKTYRVS
-565 IEGYYKGYRRYPF
+565 IEGYYKGYQRYPF
-578 LVQDQIS
+578 LLQDQIS

-596 GDQASTPTSTGRAY
+596 GDQASTPTSEGRAY

-629 YHYGKSEFQTRNA
+629 YHFGKTEFQTA
-642 EWAPSVWDS
+642 AGTWAPSVWDS
-651 RHSGSVTAGRVW
+651 RHSGSITAGRVW

-677 GTPFTPFDAAT
+677 GTPFTPFDEAT
-688 SALRGNWDVL
+688 SAIQDNWDRL
-698 QRGVFDYGRVN
+698 QRGVFDYANVN
-709 SERLASFSQ
+709 SQRLARFSQ

-725 VTARKNHSITWY
+725 VTARKNYSITWY

-753 LSVVRDA
+753 LTVKRDPA
-760 QSKQPIVDPNDPNR
+760 SKLPMVDPNDPTR
-774 YQMQLLRSDTG
+774 YAMQLLRSDTG
-785 RTLPTLGFILEF
+785 RTLPTLGFILEL

>member
-1 MKFWIWAFL
+1 MKFWIGAFL
-10 VIGTALGMQ
+10 LFASSVGSHA
-19 GQAQFRGQIVFT
+19 QAVLSGQIIFT
-31 QGGAK
+31 QGTHVAS
-36 AAAGWNVVLT
+36 GWAVVLT
-46 TSPNI
+46 TSPNV
-51 QEFRTTTDAEGRF
+51 QEFRTKSDSEGRF
-64 SFTNLPSG
+64 RFENLPSG

-80 DEGLYV
+80 DEGLYI
-86 KTVHELWINAVK
+86 KTIHELWINAVK
-98 PNELLIEIEAIQSL
+98 PNELSIEIEPIQVL
-112 GEAVVTADAFRSTSE
+112 GEAVVTAEAFRSTNE

-171 LRGGAP
+171 LRGGSPA
-177 SENGYRFDGIDVPTI
+177 ENGYRFDGIDVPTI

-218 QTGAFASNFGN
+218 QTGAFASSFGN

-241 GRSDRLGLRLSLGQ
+241 GRSDRLGLRITLGQ

-296 QDAQVRVHHQIDAR
+296 QDAQVRVVHQIDRR

-322 RYTLYPADTNASDA
+322 RYFLYPADSSASDA

-347 TQRTEVGGL
+347 TQHTAVGGI
-356 RYRSFDERGQW
+356 RFRSFDERGQW
-367 TAVVSQDRIANKAA
+367 TVVLSQDRIVNRAA
-381 KFNGNSGLES
+381 KFNGNTGLEA
-391 DRQLRYDAGETNQR
+391 DRQLAYDASETNQR
-405 LRVERRQNPSAHGGY
+405 LRLERRQSMGLGTL
-420 ASYGASLERRA
+420 SYGTSLERRA
-431 YHLDM
+431 YHLDL

-443 TQIDTVTLA
+443 SAIDTVAMA
-452 DTAAFATGAVFG
+452 DTTAYGTAAAFTT
-464 SWVQPLGAR
+464 WEQPLGPRA
-473 LTATLGLR
+473 TATFGLR

-486 LSASTANPLHNLS
+486 ISTSTANPLNNLS
-499 PRLALRYLLGA
+499 PRLALRYLLSE

-515 ANVGQY
+515 ANLGQY

-529 QVANSAQGR
+529 QAANTAQGR
-538 RDDLA
+538 REDLA
-543 SALVQQIAG
+543 SALVRQAAA

-557 NGQTYRVS
+557 NGKTYRVS
-565 IEGYYKGYRRYPF
+565 IEGYYKGYQRYPF

-596 GDQASTPTSTGRAY
+596 GDQASTPTGEGRAY

-629 YHYGKSEFQTRNA
+629 YHFGKTEFQTA
-642 EWAPSVWDS
+642 AGTWAPSVWDS
-651 RHSGSVTAGRVW
+651 RHSGSITAGRVW

-677 GTPFTPFDAAT
+677 GTPFTPFDEAT
-688 SALRGNWDVL
+688 SAIQANWDLL
-698 QRGVFDYGRVN
+698 QRGVFDYANVN
-709 SERLASFSQ
+709 SRRLASFSQ

-725 VTARKNHSITWY
+725 VTARKNYSITWY

-753 LSVVRDA
+753 LTVKRDPA
-760 QSKQPIVDPNDPNR
+760 SKLPMVDPNDPTR
-774 YQMQLLRSDTG
+774 YAMQLLRSDTG
-785 RTLPTLGFILEF
+785 RTLPTLGFILEL

>member
-1 MKFWIWAFL
+1 MKFCIGAFL
-10 VIGTALGMQ
+10 VFVATLGLRA
-19 GQAQFRGQIVFT
+19 QAQFSGRVVFA
-31 QGGAK
+31 QSGVG
-36 AAAGWNVVLT
+36 AAGWDVVLT

-51 QEFRTTTDAEGRF
+51 QRFQTRTDAEGQFRF
-64 SFTNLPSG
+64 ENLPSG

-98 PNELLIEIEAIQSL
+98 PNELHVEIDPQQNL
-112 GEAVVTADAFRSTSE
+112 GEVVVTADAFQSTSE

-171 LRGGAP
+171 LRGGSP
-177 SENGYRFDGIDVPTI
+177 SENAYRFDGIELPTI

-218 QTGAFASNFGN
+218 QTGAFSSSYGN

-241 GRSDRLGLRLSLGQ
+241 GRSDRLGLRVTLGQ

-296 QDAQVRVHHQIDAR
+296 QDAQVRIHHQLDAR
-310 RDLTLLAIGGWD
+310 RDLTLLALGGWD
-322 RYTLYPADTNASDA
+322 RYTLYPADSNASDA

-356 RYRSFDERGQW
+356 RYRSYDDRGQW
-367 TAVVSQDRIANKAA
+367 TAVLSQDRISNRAE
-381 KFNGNSGLES
+381 KFNANSGLEE
-391 DRQLRYDAGETNQR
+391 DRQLAYASTETNHR
-405 LRVERRQNPSAHGGY
+405 LRLERRQNPFALGGQF
-420 ASYGASLERRA
+420 SYGASLERRSYA
-431 YHLDM
+431 LDL
-436 WNVRWTG
+436 WSVRWTE
-443 TQIDTVTLA
+443 TRIDTVAMA
-452 DTAAFATGAVFG
+452 DTSAYGSAALFG
-464 SWVQPLGAR
+464 TYSQPIGPR

-481 ADAAS
+481 ADAAQR
-486 LSASTANPLHNLS
+486 SASTANPVNNLS
-499 PRLALRYLLGA
+499 PRLALRYLLSER
-510 HWTAN
+510 WTAN

-529 QVANSAQGR
+529 QAANSAQGR
-538 RDDLA
+538 TAELA
-543 SALVQQIAG
+543 SALVRQLAG
-552 GVEYQ
+552 GVEYH

-565 IEGYYKGYRRYPF
+565 LEGYYKGYSRYPF

-596 GDQASTPTSTGRAY
+596 GDQASTPTSLGRAY
-610 GLEVFLQQ
+610 GLELFLQQ

-629 YHYGKSEFQTRNA
+629 YHYGKSEFQTA
-642 EWAPSVWDS
+642 AGDWAPSVWDS

-663 GKGWQAGIKARYSS
+663 GKGWQMGVKARYSS
-677 GTPFTPFDAAT
+677 GTPFTPFDEAT
-688 SALRGNWDVL
+688 SAVRSNWDLL
-698 QRGVFDYGRVN
+698 QRGVFDYSQVN
-709 SERLASFSQ
+709 SQRLTSFSQ

-725 VTARKNHSITWY
+725 VTARKNYSITWY

-753 LSVVRDA
+753 LTVQRDPS
-760 QSKQPIVDPNDPNR
+760 SKQPVVDPNDPTR
-774 YQMQLLRSDTG
+774 YAMQLLRSDTG
-785 RTLPTLGFILEF
+785 RTLPTLGFILEL

>member
-1 MKFWIWAFL
+1 MKFWIGAFL
-10 VIGTALGMQ
+10 LFTSSVGLRA
-19 GQAQFRGQIVFT
+19 QAVFSGRIVFT
-31 QGGAK
+31 QGAH
-36 AAAGWNVVLT
+36 AASGWDVVLT
-46 TSPNI
+46 TSPNV
-51 QEFRTTTDAEGRF
+51 QEYRTNTDAEGRF
-64 SFTNLPSG
+64 RFENLPSG

-98 PNELLIEIEAIQSL
+98 PNELTIVIEPVQVL
-112 GEAVVTADAFRSTSE
+112 GEAVVTADAFHSTNE

-171 LRGGAP
+171 LRGGSP

-218 QTGAFASNFGN
+218 QTGAFASSFGN

-241 GRSDRLGLRLSLGQ
+241 GRSDRLGLRITLGQ

-296 QDAQVRVHHQIDAR
+296 QDAQVRVVHQIDRR

-322 RYTLYPADTNASDA
+322 RYFLYPADSSASDA

-347 TQRTEVGGL
+347 TQRTEVGGI
-356 RYRSFDERGQW
+356 RFRSFDERGQW
-367 TAVVSQDRIANKAA
+367 TVVLSQDRIVNRAA
-381 KFNGNSGLES
+381 KFNGNTGLEA
-391 DRQLRYDAGETNQR
+391 DRQLAYDASETNQR
-405 LRVERRQNPSAHGGY
+405 LRLERRQSMGLGTL
-420 ASYGASLERRA
+420 SYGASLERRT
-431 YHLDM
+431 YHLDL

-443 TQIDTVTLA
+443 SAIDTVALA
-452 DTAAFATGAVFG
+452 DTTAYGTTAAFAT
-464 SWVQPLGAR
+464 WEQPLGPRA
-473 LTATLGLR
+473 TATFGLR

-486 LSASTANPLHNLS
+486 VSASTANPLNNLS
-499 PRLALRYLLGA
+499 PRLALRYLLSE

-529 QVANSAQGR
+529 QAANTAQGR
-538 RDDLA
+538 RKDLA
-543 SALVQQIAG
+543 SALVRQAAA

-557 NGQTYRVS
+557 NGKTYRVS
-565 IEGYYKGYRRYPF
+565 IEGYYKGYQRYPF
-578 LVQDQIS
+578 LLQDQIS

-596 GDQASTPTSTGRAY
+596 GDQASTPTSEGRAY

-629 YHYGKSEFQTRNA
+629 YHYGKTEFQTA
-642 EWAPSVWDS
+642 AGTWAPSVWDS
-651 RHSGSVTAGRVW
+651 RHSGSITAGRVW

-677 GTPFTPFDAAT
+677 GTPFTPFDEAT
-688 SALRGNWDVL
+688 SAIQTNWDRL
-698 QRGVFDYGRVN
+698 QRGVFDYTNVN
-709 SERLASFSQ
+709 SQRLQGFSQ

-725 VTARKNHSITWY
+725 VIARKNHSITWY
-737 LDLQNLGSNDY
+737 LDLQNLGSNDF

-753 LSVVRDA
+753 LTVQRDPA
-760 QSKQPIVDPNDPNR
+760 SKLPMVDPNDPTR
-774 YQMQLLRSDTG
+774 YAMQLLRSDTG
-785 RTLPTLGFILEF
+785 RTLPTLGFILEL